1 MVEVDFLSRVKIF
14 SSLPSGDLA
23 ELAALWR
30 PFSREDGQIVFRQ
43 GDPPHAMYLV
53 RAGKVEISLWT
64 EDNEELVISIL
75 GDGDFF
81 GELALLDGSPR
92 TATAKAVGRAEL
104 LEMAERDLLAFLQ
117 RKPEV
122 SVAMMREIA
131 RRLRTSN
138 ALIEHRAT
146 RNVNQVIEERYTFG
160 DRLADRIARFGGSWT
175 FLICFGL
182 TLALWM
188 GLNSIQSF
196 WHPFDPYPFI
206 FLNLV
211 LSCLAA
217 VQAPVIMMS
226 QNRQAMKDRLQADLD
241 YQVNLKAEQ
250 QIRSLHLKIDEL
262 RATEIHDFFELQREQ
277 LAIEREQI
285 KILKRLD
292 GGTS

>member
-1 MVEVDFLSRVKIF
+1 MVDVDFLSRVKIF
-14 SSLPSGDLA
+14 SSLAPDDLA
-23 ELAALWR
+23 ELATLWR
-30 PFSREDGQIVFRQ
+30 PVSREDGQIVFRQ

-53 RAGKVEISLWT
+53 REGKVEISLWT

-92 TATAKAVGRAEL
+92 TATAKAVGHAEL
-104 LEMAERDLLAFLQ
+104 LEMSEKDLFAFLR

-122 SVAMMREIA
+122 SISMMSEIA

-138 ALIEHRAT
+138 SLIEHRAT
-146 RNVNQVIEERYTFG
+146 RNVNQVIEEKYTFG
-160 DRLADRIARFGGSWT
+160 DRLADRIAQFGGSWT
-175 FLICFGL
+175 FLICFGI

-188 GLNSIQSF
+188 GLNR
-196 WHPFDPYPFI
+196 HPFDPYPFI

-250 QIRSLHLKIDEL
+250 QIRSLHLKLDEL
-262 RATEIHDFFELQREQ
+262 RTTEIHDFFELQREQ
-277 LAIEREQI
+277 VAIQREQI
-285 KILKRLD
+285 EILKRLD
-292 GGTS
+292 GAAT

>member
-14 SSLPSGDLA
+14 SSLAPDDLA

-30 PFSREDGQIVFRQ
+30 PFSREEGQIVFRQ

-53 RAGKVEISLWT
+53 REGKDLSL
-64 EDNEELVISIL
+64 L

-92 TATAKAVGRAEL
+92 TATTKAIGHAEL
-104 LEMAERDLLAFLQ
+104 VEMAEKDLFAFLR

-122 SVAMMREIA
+122 AISMMSEIA
-131 RRLRTSN
+131 SRLRTSN
-138 ALIEHRAT
+138 LLIEHRST
-146 RNVNQVIEERYTFG
+146 RNVNQVIEEKFTFG
-160 DRLADRIARFGGSWT
+160 DRLADRIAQFGGSWT
-175 FLICFGL
+175 FLICFGV
-182 TLALWM
+182 TLVLWM
-188 GLNSIQSF
+188 GLNSVQSL

-206 FLNLV
+206 FLNLI

-241 YQVNLKAEQ
+241 YQVNLKAEL

-262 RATEIHDFFELQREQ
+262 RTTELRDFFELQREH
-277 LAIEREQI
+277 LAIQREQI
-285 KILKRLD
+285 EILRHRD
-292 GGTS
+292 GSAT